1 MQQQQGNGAVQRFL
15 AQTAV
20 IQRCGDIPCD
30 CTDEERQQHTLTHP
44 APDND
49 NETNLP
55 VQRAADDFQVRGRFT
70 PRPGDDSFKNFVFF
84 DLADA
89 GLDTSEQTKIDTFIA
104 TLDSPAQP
112 IELVG
117 FASEEGDTGVNTQL
131 VNDRIAAVAQKLIAA
146 GHDPD
151 AIKRS
156 PRSAAS
162 TGRIEYRSWRA
173 VEMLKD
179 KASTSRPDCSTQ
191 PQTTPFGFMQR
202 IGFNLAKLVS
212 LGMIQNTADELRKV
226 PTPAGIQ
233 TLAQQIFG
241 PAVSLNDI
249 ADGLDKVHSGLS
261 GKTPDNT
268 NLGTACHQTCQGGML
283 AFVSGGTDEM
293 TLCPAFFESD
303 GNKRA
308 HILIHESC
316 HLTPG
321 LSVTDRAY
329 GWERLVNVLGT
340 LAPAH
345 ALDNADSYALLVLF
359 NNGLSGISGTEAPVD
374 DLSALP
380 SGARGKIAEALAY
393 MQRWLTR
400 SRSVLNWFYGLINQ
414 GIKDNSWDP
423 NALDGM
429 RFIASQ
435 FGLGIDSSKPRDR
448 DRAVIAG
455 IFDRIMAMGRGVR
468 EALVITQA
476 TDNTEWE
483 PGPGKKV
490 AVAPSLAIRGVL
502 ARVRLLLRRLA
513 TATPSIRRGL
523 ETAYVNMADKLRRD
537 RGEGP

>member
-1 MQQQQGNGAVQRFL
+1 
-15 AQTAV
+15 
-20 IQRCGDIPCD
+20 
-30 CTDEERQQHTLTHP
+30 
-44 APDND
+44 
-49 NETNLP
+49 
-55 VQRAADDFQVRGRFT
+55 
-70 PRPGDDSFKNFVFF
+70 
-84 DLADA
+84 
-89 GLDTSEQTKIDTFIA
+89 
-104 TLDSPAQP
+104 
-112 IELVG
+112 
-117 FASEEGDTGVNTQL
+117 
-131 VNDRIAAVAQKLIAA
+131 
-146 GHDPD
+146 
-151 AIKRS
+151 
-156 PRSAAS
+156 
-162 TGRIEYRSWRA
+162 
-173 VEMLKD
+173 
-179 KASTSRPDCSTQ
+179 
-191 PQTTPFGFMQR
+191 
-202 IGFNLAKLVS
+202 
-212 LGMIQNTADELRKV
+212 
-226 PTPAGIQ
+226 
-233 TLAQQIFG
+233 
-241 PAVSLNDI
+241 
-249 ADGLDKVHSGLS
+249 
-261 GKTPDNT
+261 
-268 NLGTACHQTCQGGML
+268 ML
-283 AFVSGGTDEM
+283 AFVSGGTDQM

-490 AVAPSLAIRGVL
+490 AVAPSLARRGVL